1 MNGFNRSSLAHQQ
14 QYQPIVGYQS
24 LPPKNDP
31 AEGKV
36 NVGEYV
42 RALKENWW
50 LIAAIVLAVML
61 IGTIYTFIVTPKYEA
76 NILVQVDESVAQPK
90 NLLTDLS
97 SVFERKGGAATE
109 MEVLRSRN
117 VLSRAVEQS
126 RAYIDAQPRHAPF
139 IGSLIANIRQNW
151 SFRPAGNGGRSGISV
166 GMFNVPEAWEGRRFT
181 LTPEGNGQFRVQ
193 QPDLGID
200 FKGKVNEP
208 LKVATPRGEIA
219 LRVDQMKADPG
230 AEFTLTRNPQ
240 LDAVDDLQKSIK
252 IVEKGKQS
260 GVIGVSL
267 VGTDPVKVSSIVNE
281 IGREYIRQTVD
292 HKAEE
297 AEKSL
302 EFLNKQLPVIK
313 QELENAEVKYNQ
325 IRNAHGTVDLG
336 EESKAIVQQSSALQT
351 KLVDLRQKKDE
362 LHSKFE
368 DLHPAVQSV
377 NAQINDITQ
386 EINAVNAR
394 IKGLPAIEQEV
405 LRAARDVK
413 VNTELYTNL
422 LSTAQQ
428 LRQVSASRLG
438 GARLL
443 DTAAVPIRPVGPS
456 RAAVI
461 SFSALLGLMLGVAAA
476 IAKKKMRGEVSDPFT
491 VESSIGVPVS
501 ATIPHSPHQ
510 KSLYARLRSKNK
522 NKEISVLPYVA
533 PEDDAVEGLRGFRT
547 VLQYGM
553 ADCENN
559 IIVIT
564 GPAPSVGKS
573 FVSANIANVVASID
587 KKVLLIDGDMRTGYL
602 HRYFGLERG
611 VGLSELIT
619 GQSPVELALH
629 RGVVKNVDFISTGTL
644 PDTPADLLASK
655 NFTALLH
662 SLAAH
667 YDFVLIDTA
676 PVLAF
681 TDAMVIA
688 PHAGAIY
695 NVVRDGISTVSEIE
709 ETVRRLTQA
718 GGKVTGTIFNDMKG
732 RAAYR
737 YGY

>member
-1 MNGFNRSSLAHQQ
+1 MNGFNRSSLVHQQ

-24 LPPKNDP
+24 LSPKNNP

-42 RALKENWW
+42 RALTENWW
-50 LIAAIVLAVML
+50 LIVGIALAVIL
-61 IGTIYTFIVTPKYEA
+61 IGVVYTFVVTPRYEA

-126 RAYIDAQPRHAPF
+126 RAYIDAQPLRIPF
-139 IGSLIANIRQNW
+139 IGTLIANIRQNW
-151 SFRPAGNGGRSGISV
+151 SSRPAGIDGSSGISV
-166 GMFNVPEAWEGRRFT
+166 GVFNVPAALEGRHFT
-181 LTPEGNGQFRVQ
+181 FTWEGNGLFRVQ

-200 FKGKVNEP
+200 FRGRVNEL
-208 LKVATPRGEIA
+208 LKAATPYGEIA
-219 LRVDQMKADPG
+219 LRVDRVKADSG
-230 AEFTLTRNPQ
+230 AQFSLTRNPQ

-267 VGTDPVKVSSIVNE
+267 VGTDPGKVSSIVNE
-281 IGREYIRQTVD
+281 IGHEYIRQTVD

-313 QELENAEVKYNQ
+313 QELENAEIKYNQ

-351 KLVDLRQKKDE
+351 KLVELRQKKEE

-377 NAQINDITQ
+377 NAQINDITR

-443 DTAAVPIRPVGPS
+443 DTAAVPIRPIGPS

-461 SFSALLGLMLGVAAA
+461 SFSALLGLMLGIAAA

-501 ATIPHSPHQ
+501 ATIPHSPRQ
-510 KSLYARLRSKNK
+510 KSLYAQLRSK

-553 ADCENN
+553 ADCKNN
-559 IIVIT
+559 VIVIT

-573 FVSANIANVVASID
+573 FVSANIANVVASIN

-619 GQSPVELALH
+619 RQASAEQVLH
-629 RGVVKNVDFISTGTL
+629 RQVVKNVDFISTGTL
-644 PDTPADLLASK
+644 PDTPADLLASE
-655 NFTALLH
+655 NFGALLH
-662 SLAAH
+662 SLAAR

-695 NVVRDGISTVSEIE
+695 NVVRDGVSTVSEIE